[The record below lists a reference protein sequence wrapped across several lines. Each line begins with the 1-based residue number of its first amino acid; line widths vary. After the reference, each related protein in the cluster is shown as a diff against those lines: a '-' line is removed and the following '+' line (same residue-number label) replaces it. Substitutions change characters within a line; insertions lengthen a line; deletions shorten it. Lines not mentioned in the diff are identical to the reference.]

1 MNIIKKFFFQIK
13 NYFFNG
19 NKVKQIEEKTL
30 IDNGYKEGFKN
41 SIKYKEKQSKA
52 KNKIETL
59 ICPGDG
65 LGIQTKITS

>member
-19 NKVKQIEEKTL
+19 NKVKQIEKKTFV
-30 IDNGYKEGFKN
+30 DNGYNEEFKN
-41 SIKYKEKQSKA
+41 SIKYKEKQSKT
-52 KNKIETL
+52 KNRIETL

>member
-19 NKVKQIEEKTL
+19 NKVKQIEKKTFV
-30 IDNGYKEGFKN
+30 DNGYNEEFKN
-41 SIKYKEKQSKA
+41 SIKYKEKQPKTQ
-52 KNKIETL
+52 NKIETL

>member
-1 MNIIKKFFFQIK
+1 MSIRPKSPEIQENLVKQI
-13 NYFFNG
+13 
-19 NKVKQIEEKTL
+19 QIEEKTG
-30 IDNGYKEGFKN
+30 IDNVDKEEFKN
-41 SIKYKEKQSKA
+41 FLKYKEEQPKT

>member
-1 MNIIKKFFFQIK
+1 MNIIKKFFFLIK
-13 NYFFNG
+13 KYIISR
-19 NKVKQIEEKTL
+19 NKVKQIEEKTG
-30 IDNGYKEGFKN
+30 IDNGDKEEFKN
-41 SIKYKEKQSKA
+41 FLKYKEEQPKT